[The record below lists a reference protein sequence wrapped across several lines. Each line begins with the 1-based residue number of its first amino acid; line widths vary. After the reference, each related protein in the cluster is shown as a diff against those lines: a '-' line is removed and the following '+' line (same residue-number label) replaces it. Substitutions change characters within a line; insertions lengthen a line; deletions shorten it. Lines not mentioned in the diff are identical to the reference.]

1 MELVQPPGLGE
12 AGQVCPRWKP
22 DGRLISWNPN
32 VEGLVGRV
40 VATQMFY
47 QWCCIDGEVLRLL

>member
-1 MELVQPPGLGE
+1 MELVQPPGEGE
-12 AGQVCPRWKP
+12 AGQGCHRWRP
-22 DGRLISWNPN
+22 DGRLISWNTN